1 MKHRVGARKKIKDKN
16 VCGFP
21 RVIIE
26 EIATNGTQ
34 VGTAVELPKPTKC
47 QESTYRLINSIAE
60 SGATGNAPPAR
71 EPNLFLA

>member
-1 MKHRVGARKKIKDKN
+1 MKHRVGARKKIKDRK

-21 RVIIE
+21 KVIIE
-26 EIATNGTQ
+26 EIATNGNQ

-47 QESTYRLINSIAE
+47 HESTYRLINSIAE